1 MKAHPPDLPPS
12 YRSEYFE
19 EIDSTNSEALR
30 RARAGEAAGLWI
42 FAGRQKD
49 GRGRDGRSW
58 VSEPGNLHASLLLR
72 PACNLQ
78 TAAQLSLVAGVAA
91 LDAVRALT
99 VSTGKKLDLGLK
111 WPNDLLLD
119 GEKLGGI
126 LLESSAAPSS
136 EDIYVIIGTGLNLAS
151 HPELDDIVAT
161 NLALYGHNAA
171 PHDAL
176 IALAWST
183 QKWLDIWHQGENFN
197 CIRKEWLARAI
208 GLGKS
213 IRVKHG
219 GEEIRGLFDSLDE
232 NGALLLDCGEDGL
245 RRITVGDVF
254 F

>member
-12 YRSEYFE
+12 YHSEYFE

-42 FAGRQKD
+42 LAGRQKE
-49 GRGRDGRSW
+49 GRGRAGRKW

-78 TAAQLSLVAGVAA
+78 TASQLSLVAGVAV

-99 VSTGKKLDLGLK
+99 DAAGEKLDLELK

-119 GEKLGGI
+119 GKKLGGI
-126 LLESSAAPSS
+126 LLESSTAPPS
-136 EDIYVIIGTGLNLAS
+136 EEIYVIIGTGLNLIS
-151 HPELDDIVAT
+151 HPDLDDTVAT

-171 PHDAL
+171 PRDAL
-176 IALAWST
+176 IALAWAT
-183 QKWLDIWHQGENFN
+183 HKWLDVWRRGENFEE
-197 CIRKEWLARAI
+197 IRTEWLARAF
-208 GLGKS
+208 GLGKF

-219 GEEIRGLFDSLDE
+219 GEEIFGLFDSLDE